1 MGGSARQTDRI
12 DIGRSKVM
20 VVKFYAFLFLPIS
33 VCRLNLHLL
42 RIFLPKSKCYKKWS
56 RLRHF
61 KHVGLEN

>member
-1 MGGSARQTDRI
+1 
-12 DIGRSKVM
+12 M